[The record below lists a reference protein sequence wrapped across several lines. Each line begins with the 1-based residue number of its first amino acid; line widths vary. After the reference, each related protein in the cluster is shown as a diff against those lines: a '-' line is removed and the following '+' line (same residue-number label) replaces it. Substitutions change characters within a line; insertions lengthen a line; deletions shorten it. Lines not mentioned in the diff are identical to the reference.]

1 MRGSKDERAAPLD
14 THMLSIVKKSLF
26 GLVLAGVALLSRP
39 AEACGCFAPP
49 STLENVV
56 QAGER
61 ILFAV
66 RNGTVT
72 AHVQIQYAGD
82 AQNFGWLLPLPSV
95 PTLKLGTDELF
106 TELNRTTV
114 PTYSATT
121 VFACAQQAGAAPLFG
136 CARATSLRFPTVVEN
151 SAAEDA
157 GSSVVVTRSSIGPYD
172 YAVLRADDRT
182 AMLTWL
188 NDNRYFVPTG
198 TDTAVE
204 PYIRPGAYFLA
215 LKLRAGAETR
225 DITPVVLEYQS
236 AYPMIPLILTS
247 VGAEPNMGIQVWLLG
262 NARGVPRN
270 FHHVVLNDAQLDWA
284 NGVPNY
290 ARSVTRA
297 VAEAPDKHAF
307 VTEYAGT
314 SAPMKDV
321 LAPPSRFGTEAEFA
335 ATTTPQ
341 LFIALL
347 YGRAFARD
355 GSLPS
360 PVLRVLETQLPVPAA
375 LSGLSPDQFYSNA
388 DYYFGAYRQASP
400 SAFENYPTFDAPT
413 LARELFS
420 KFVEP
425 VRETNALFAEF
436 PKLTRLFTTLSP
448 EDMTAD
454 PVFGFN
460 PDLPDV
466 AREHAGTLTVRCSST
481 DITTEQGWV
490 AAQNPRELT
499 PELTDVPAALRVETL
514 GEEGAPTVL
523 VDNTE
528 AIHAKLQRTED
539 LMSEPAAQGCTVVDP
554 VSLGLIA
561 LMAHLRR
568 RRR

>member
-1 MRGSKDERAAPLD
+1 MKVVGALALAS
-14 THMLSIVKKSLF
+14 VVSL
-26 GLVLAGVALLSRP
+26 ARP
-39 AEACGCFAPP
+39 ARACGCFAPP

-66 RNGTVT
+66 RNGTVI
-72 AHVQIQYAGD
+72 AHVQIQYAGQ

-121 VFACAQQAGAAPLFG
+121 VFACARQASASPLFG
-136 CARATSLRFPTVVEN
+136 CASPTFARSTEGQ
-151 SAAEDA
+151 SQDA
-157 GSSVVVTRSSIGPYD
+157 GTSSVVVTRSSIGPYD

-198 TDTAVE
+198 TDAAVD

-215 LKLRAGAETR
+215 LKLRAGADTK

-290 ARSVTRA
+290 ARAVTRA
-297 VAEAPDKHAF
+297 VAEAPEKHAF
-307 VTEYAGT
+307 VTEYAGS

-321 LAPPSRFGTEAEFA
+321 LAPPSRFGLEATFA
-335 ATTTPQ
+335 ATTRPED
-341 LFIALL
+341 FVRLL
-347 YGRAFARD
+347 YGADFARD
-355 GSLPS
+355 GQLPS
-360 PVLRVLETQLPVPAA
+360 GVVRVLESQLPVPAA
-375 LSGLSPDQFYSNA
+375 LAGTSPDRFYSNA
-388 DYYFGAYRQASP
+388 DSYFGDYRRASP

-425 VRETNALFAEF
+425 VREANALFTEF

-466 AREHAGTLTVRCSST
+466 SRVHAGTLTVRCDGP

-490 AAQNPRELT
+490 TPQRPNEVT
-499 PELTDVPAALRVETL
+499 PELTEVPAALRVESL
-514 GEEGAPTVL
+514 GEEGAPMVV

-528 AIHAKLQRTED
+528 LIRSKLKRAED
-539 LMSEPAAQGCTVVDP
+539 FTANGEPKQGCSVVDP
-554 VSLGLIA
+554 LSLGLIA
-561 LMAHLRR
+561 LMPGLRR